1 METIAISRHCAH
13 HYTHARRRG
22 VRLQGIPYTTREK
35 MIDLGPL
42 QATVDTKQTIPLT
55 PLLGGLALAGGIG
68 LLIVGVR
75 RT

>member
-1 METIAISRHCAH
+1 
-13 HYTHARRRG
+13 
-22 VRLQGIPYTTREK
+22 

-55 PLLGGLALAGGIG
+55 PLVGGLALAGGIG